1 MMSMIC
7 VNDGSTDNSFNILKQ
22 YQQKFSNLRI
32 INQENQGVSVARNK
46 GLDVAVGDYIWFI
59 DSDDFIQTDI
69 LEHLKEIAGYK
80 KYDRIVTGFYIFNLY
95 LTKEE
100 IEKKEKNEL
109 KINANH
115 YDSVVTTSLFRREY
129 LIDNHVRFNYPNV
142 TDGEDTIFMY
152 EFNLHAPVKVELN
165 KPYYFYRQR
174 GNSAMTEMTPEAK
187 KRRQMS
193 YLQIAKIMKKYYDKN
208 SGDPVDTAN
217 CLMSFLWLEL
227 YSLAHMKL
235 KESAKY
241 LKELKQ
247 ENLYPFKCPTACT
260 LIKSYSTTRTDIIGK
275 VSDKIWINMHTRL
288 GWWMMRFFIVLV
300 RLKRRIEI

>member
-1 MMSMIC
+1 M
-7 VNDGSTDNSFNILKQ
+7 
-22 YQQKFSNLRI
+22 
-32 INQENQGVSVARNK
+32 
-46 GLDVAVGDYIWFI
+46 DVAVGDYIWFI

-69 LEHLKEIAGYK
+69 LEQLKEIAGYK
-80 KYDRIVTGFYIFNLY
+80 KYDRIVTGFYIVNLY

-247 ENLYPFKCPTACT
+247 ENLYPFKCP
-260 LIKSYSTTRTDIIGK
+260 R
-275 VSDKIWINMHTRL
+275 H
-288 GWWMMRFFIVLV
+288 V
-300 RLKRRIEI
+300 RLLNPIQQPEQILLARCLTKSG